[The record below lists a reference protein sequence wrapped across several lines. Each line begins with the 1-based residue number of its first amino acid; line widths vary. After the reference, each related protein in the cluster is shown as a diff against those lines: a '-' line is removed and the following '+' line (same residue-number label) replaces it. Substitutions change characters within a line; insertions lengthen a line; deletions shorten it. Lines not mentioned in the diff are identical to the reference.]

1 MNHRIFRFAR
11 GLVSAALLVSSG
23 TAFAADTATH
33 SLLTREGAHRAVDA
47 ALKYAREHG
56 APGGAVA
63 VVDAG
68 GHVILVERLDG
79 TFPAGA
85 DISVGKAR
93 TAVMFKRPTKG
104 IEDTINKG
112 RDAMIPVA
120 AVTWF
125 TPLQGGIPITVNG
138 EIVGGIG
145 VSGAS
150 SAQQDEEIA
159 IAGAQAL
166 AAPGAAGKVG
176 AVEKRSAA
184 EVKAAFLQGETGATL
199 VDDPA
204 FRVAASRRDGAGQA
218 EVHATETD
226 IFYVLE
232 GRATVIVGGNVVD
245 GKQTAPN
252 EIRGSAIEGGE
263 TREIGPGDVLTI
275 PRGVPHWFRS
285 VKTPFRYYVVKSLA
299 GA

>member
-1 MNHRIFRFAR
+1 MKSSTHPLLG
-11 GLVSAALLVSSG
+11 GLVSAALASAV
-23 TAFAADTATH
+23 FAADTAPH
-33 SLLTREGAHRAVDA
+33 NLLTREGAHRAVAA
-47 ALKYAREHG
+47 ALKFAREHA
-56 APGGAVA
+56 APGGAIA

-68 GHVILVERLDG
+68 GHVILVERIDG

-93 TAVMFKRPTKG
+93 TAVMFKRPTRG
-104 IEDTINKG
+104 IEETINKG
-112 RDAMIPVA
+112 RDAMIPLS

-138 EIVGGIG
+138 QIVGGIG

-159 IAGAQAL
+159 LAGAQAL
-166 AAPGAAGKVG
+166 SAPATSGVQQHKAAD
-176 AVEKRSAA
+176 
-184 EVKAAFLQGETGATL
+184 VKAAFAKGDTGGVL
-199 VDDPA
+199 VDDTA

-218 EVHATETD
+218 ELHATDTD

-232 GRATVIVGGNVVD
+232 GHATVVVGGEIVEAKEV
-245 GKQTAPN
+245 APN
-252 EIRGSAIEGGE
+252 EIRGTSIRGGE
-263 TREIGPGDVLTI
+263 TRELGVGDVLTI

-285 VKTPFRYYVVKSLA
+285 VKTPFRYYVVKSVA
-299 GA
+299 GG

>member
-1 MNHRIFRFAR
+1 MNTFHTLIAR
-11 GLVSAALLVSSG
+11 GLVSAVIASSAVD
-23 TAFAADTATH
+23 AFAVDTATH
-33 SLLTREGAHRAVDA
+33 SILTRDGAHRAVAA
-47 ALKYAREHG
+47 ALKFAREHE
-56 APGGAVA
+56 APGGAIA

-93 TAVMFKRPTKG
+93 TAVMFKRPTRG
-104 IEDTINKG
+104 IEETINKG

-166 AAPGAAGKVG
+166 TTPAAT
-176 AVEKRSAA
+176 AVEKRDAA
-184 EVKAAFLQGETGATL
+184 QVRAAFAQGETGATL
-199 VDDPA
+199 VEDPA

-218 EVHATETD
+218 ELHATDTD

-232 GRATVIVGGNVVD
+232 GQASVVVGGDIVD
-245 GKQTAPN
+245 GKATAPN
-252 EIRGSAIEGGE
+252 EIRGSAIRGGE

-275 PRGVPHWFRS
+275 PHGVPHWFRS
-285 VKTPFRYYVVKSLA
+285 VKAPFRYYVVKSVA